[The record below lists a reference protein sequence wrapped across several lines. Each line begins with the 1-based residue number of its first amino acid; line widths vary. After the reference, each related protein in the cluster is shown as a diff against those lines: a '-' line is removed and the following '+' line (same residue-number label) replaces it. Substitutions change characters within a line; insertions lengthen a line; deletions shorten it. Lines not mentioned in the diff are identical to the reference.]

1 MSRRPAAPESG
12 GPSNAW
18 MATFSDL
25 LMLML
30 TFFVLLLTMSSM
42 DDQKVKS
49 LTRDGIQ
56 MSPSTNKNSNVE
68 FDDVELSRVSNTIAA
83 MQALTASPH
92 SETKQ
97 GDVKLGMED
106 LLKAS
111 GIHASAWVEVRPD
124 GVLVNLDGGV
134 AFEPG
139 TAKLTPEAERFV
151 KSFASVVKDDG
162 LNVAV
167 DSWVRGEGDFTQ
179 QDAAWELSLKRSEA
193 VVSRLFKSGLNGTRT
208 RMMGYGFEGG
218 AQEGRLLRQPEL
230 VRIRAIIG
238 DAGAEIP

>member
-1 MSRRPAAPESG
+1 
-12 GPSNAW
+12 
-18 MATFSDL
+18 
-25 LMLML
+25 MLML

-56 MSPSTNKNSNVE
+56 MAPSHNKNSNVQ

-83 MQALTASPH
+83 MQALTTSPH
-92 SETKQ
+92 SKSKQ
-97 GDVKLGMED
+97 GEVKLGMED

-139 TAKLTPEAERFV
+139 TANLTPEAERFV
-151 KSFASVVKDDG
+151 KSFAIVVKDDG

-167 DSWVRGEGDFTQ
+167 DSWVRGEGDFLQ
-179 QDAAWELSLKRSEA
+179 QDKAWELSLKRSEA
-193 VVSRLFKSGLNGTRT
+193 VVNRLFKSGLNGTRA
-208 RMMGYGFEGG
+208 RIMGYGFEGG

>member
-1 MSRRPAAPESG
+1 MSRRPKAAPSG

-42 DDQKVKS
+42 DDKKVKS

-56 MSPSTNKNSNVE
+56 MIPSSNKNSNVQ
-68 FDDVELSRVSNTIAA
+68 FDDVELSRVSNAIAA
-83 MQALTASPH
+83 MQALSVNPHATAV
-92 SETKQ
+92 Q
-97 GDVKLGMED
+97 GEVKLGMED

-139 TAKLTPEAERFV
+139 TATLTPAAERFV
-151 KSFASVVKDDG
+151 RSFAAVVKDDG

-167 DSWVRGEGDFTQ
+167 DSWVRGEGTFLE
-179 QDAAWELSLKRSEA
+179 QDNAWELSLKRSET
-193 VVSRLFKSGLNGTRT
+193 VVNRLFKSGLSGTRT

-238 DAGAEIP
+238 DAGAELP

>member
-1 MSRRPAAPESG
+1 MSRRPPAPQSG

-42 DDQKVKS
+42 DDKKVKS

-56 MSPSTNKNSNVE
+56 MSPSSNKNSNVQ

-83 MQALTASPH
+83 MQALSGSPH
-92 SETKQ
+92 ESSVQ
-97 GDVKLGMED
+97 GEVKLGMED

-139 TAKLTPEAERFV
+139 TATLTPAAERFV
-151 KSFASVVKDDG
+151 KSFAAVVKDEG

-167 DSWVRGEGDFTQ
+167 DSWVRGEGDFFE
-179 QDAAWELSLKRSEA
+179 QDKAWELSLQRSDT
-193 VVSRLFKSGLNGTRT
+193 VVNRLFNSGLSGART
-208 RMMGYGFEGG
+208 RIMGYGFEGG

-238 DAGAEIP
+238 DAGAELP